1 MTTGIKYFSV
11 TLTHCWAK
19 HFQSV
24 VEHMLNRWV
33 TGVKGYLFMSLFHQ
47 SLHRWVSAW
56 WVFCFFF
63 CCWKLET
70 LLWWCLLFIP
80 HIFFTFML
88 LHLIFFLCI
97 ELDKWSKRFPGIRN
111 HWCIF
116 KVTFAVLLCCY
127 GIVCTW
133 LHDSSVAKLWIFYT
147 SSKQLWEGRSNWS
160 WAEWRD
166 RKRCPVYGI

>member
-1 MTTGIKYFSV
+1 MLRSLTAEQSISSQWWNTCLIGESQGSKVIFSCLSFIKAS
-11 TLTHCWAK
+11 TDG
-19 HFQSV
+19 FQLGGFFV
-24 VEHMLNRWV
+24 
-33 TGVKGYLFMSLFHQ
+33 
-47 SLHRWVSAW
+47 
-56 WVFCFFF
+56 FFF

-70 LLWWCLLFIP
+70 LLWWCLLVIP